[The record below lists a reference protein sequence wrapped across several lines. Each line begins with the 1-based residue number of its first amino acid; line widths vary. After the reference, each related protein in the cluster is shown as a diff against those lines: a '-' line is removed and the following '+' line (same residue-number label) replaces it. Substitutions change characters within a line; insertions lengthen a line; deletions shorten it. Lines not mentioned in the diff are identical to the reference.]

1 MIAITEIVWKLALT
15 LGLLT
20 ANALLIMK
28 NINLFNSPIRKLL
41 RLKDRLYKLTINTN
55 IEKSENMKK
64 RILKIKSKI
73 AKIEKGNK
81 I

>member
-55 IEKSENMKK
+55 IEKSEMKK
-64 RILKIKSKI
+64 RILKTKSKI
-73 AKIEKGNK
+73 AKFEKGNK
-81 I
+81 T